1 MWILCVAL
9 PSASGNSGSWPS
21 AYVETLGAA
30 LGHPNR
36 IETIRQYC
44 AGLLL
49 PRDRQTIQPI
59 AAGVEP
65 GRVQA
70 THQSLHHLIAKAN
83 SPDATMFALVHA
95 RVLPAIQ
102 QQARS
107 KPGSP
112 TIPTSRKRARTRS
125 ASRGNTAV
133 NAASRTFV
141 RSRSASRSPTSMR
154 ACRWPS
160 VSICR
165 SPAPR
170 RRPDAAGPGCRGRCP
185 SPPSRKLRLSRS
197 APRRPTASHPA
208 SCGRRRLRPDS
219 GFRDGITAVG
229 PTYVVGIQ
237 SAANLWPPSQ
247 TPLPVKPCGG
257 RGRPSSR
264 VRRSRYRKPVSVR
277 ELAAALPDTA

>member
-1 MWILCVAL
+1 MWIPCVAL
-9 PSASGNSGSWPS
+9 PSASGNSGSWPL

-30 LGHPNR
+30 LGHADR
-36 IETIRQYC
+36 IESIRQYC

-65 GRVQA
+65 GWVQA
-70 THQSLHHLIAKAN
+70 THQSLHHLIAKAHW
-83 SPDATMFALVHA
+83 PDAKVFALVHA

-125 ASRGNTAV
+125 ASRG
-133 NAASRTFV
+133 
-141 RSRSASRSPTSMR
+141 
-154 ACRWPS
+154 
-160 VSICR
+160 
-165 SPAPR
+165 
-170 RRPDAAGPGCRGRCP
+170 
-185 SPPSRKLRLSRS
+185 
-197 APRRPTASHPA
+197 
-208 SCGRRRLRPDS
+208 RRRLRPDS

-237 SAANLWPPSQ
+237 SVANLWPPSQ